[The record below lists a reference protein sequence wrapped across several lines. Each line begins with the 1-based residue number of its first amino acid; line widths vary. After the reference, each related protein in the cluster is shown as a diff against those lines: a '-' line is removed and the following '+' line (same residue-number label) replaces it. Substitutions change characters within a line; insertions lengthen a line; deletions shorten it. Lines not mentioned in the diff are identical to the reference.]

1 MRKKD
6 MMKRIK
12 KLEHIIELQNDF
24 IEYQHNTIC
33 DMAAELMSI
42 EESHNAGNVITDP
55 DLLDFE
61 MLDFPN
67 GHK

>member
-6 MMKRIK
+6 MMKKIK
-12 KLEHIIELQNDF
+12 KLEHIIEMQDNF
-24 IEYQHNTIC
+24 IEYQHKTIC
-33 DMAAELMSI
+33 DLAVNL
-42 EESHNAGNVITDP
+42 HNTGNVITD
-55 DLLDFE
+55 LD

>member
-6 MMKRIK
+6 MMKRIM
-12 KLEHIIELQNDF
+12 KLEHIIELQEDL
-24 IEYQHNTIC
+24 IDYQHKIIC
-33 DMAAELMSI
+33 DLTFN
-42 EESHNAGNVITDP
+42 SHNTGNVITD
-55 DLLDFE
+55 LD

>member
-6 MMKRIK
+6 MMKKIK
-12 KLEHIIELQNDF
+12 KLEHIIELQDNF
-24 IEYQHNTIC
+24 IEYQHKTIC
-33 DMAAELMSI
+33 DLAFN
-42 EESHNAGNVITDP
+42 SHNTGNVITD
-55 DLLDFE
+55 LD

>member
-12 KLEHIIELQNDF
+12 KLEHIIERQNDF
-24 IEYQHNTIC
+24 IEYQHNIIC
-33 DMAAELMSI
+33 DIAELMGI

>member
-12 KLEHIIELQNDF
+12 KLEHIIELQEDL
-24 IEYQHNTIC
+24 IEYQHEIIC
-33 DMAAELMSI
+33 NLTFK
-42 EESHNAGNVITDP
+42 SHNTGNVITDF
-55 DLLDFE
+55 DL
-61 MLDFPN
+61 LDFPN

>member
-12 KLEHIIELQNDF
+12 KLEHIIELQEDF
-24 IEYQHNTIC
+24 IEYQHKTIY
-33 DMAAELMSI
+33 DLTFN
-42 EESHNAGNVITDP
+42 SHNTGNVITD
-55 DLLDFE
+55 LD

>member
-1 MRKKD
+1 MRKED

-12 KLEHIIELQNDF
+12 KLEHIIKLQADF
-24 IEYQHNTIC
+24 IEYQHMTIC
-33 DMAAELMSI
+33 DLVSN
-42 EESHNAGNVITDP
+42 SHKTGNVITD
-55 DLLDFE
+55 LD

>member
-12 KLEHIIELQNDF
+12 KLEHIIELQEDF
-24 IEYQHNTIC
+24 IEYQHKTIY
-33 DMAAELMSI
+33 ALTFN
-42 EESHNAGNVITDP
+42 SHNAGNVITDP

-67 GHK
+67 DHK

>member
-12 KLEHIIELQNDF
+12 KLEHIIELQEDF
-24 IEYQHNTIC
+24 IEYQHRTIC
-33 DMAAELMSI
+33 EMAADLMHI
-42 EESHNAGNVITDP
+42 EESHKAGNVITDA

-67 GHK
+67 DRK